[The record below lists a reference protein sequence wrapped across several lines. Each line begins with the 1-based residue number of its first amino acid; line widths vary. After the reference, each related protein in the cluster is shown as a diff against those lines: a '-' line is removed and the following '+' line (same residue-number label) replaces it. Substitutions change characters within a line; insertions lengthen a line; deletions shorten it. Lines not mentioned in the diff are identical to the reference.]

1 GTRTRAAG
9 IIPAGSVGQPAT
21 TRSSGVAGS
30 TEPDDRG
37 TEPGDPAGSGEV
49 SRSASTD
56 DPSRCW
62 SAHRTG
68 LRADH
73 RRSRPLSVR
82 EAGGQLSRTG
92 AAQQIPSLDDATRA
106 ENRQGRDGAKTS
118 GAPVLDDASGM
129 GLPAVDQIR
138 FARGTARKSP
148 WCAVEHR
155 AY

>member
-1 GTRTRAAG
+1 VVAGTRTRAAG

-30 TEPDDRG
+30 TEPDDHG

-56 DPSRCW
+56 DTSRCW

-68 LRADH
+68 LRGDH
-73 RRSRPLSVR
+73 RASRTVSVR

-92 AAQQIPSLDDATRA
+92 AA
-106 ENRQGRDGAKTS
+106 GRLQRESPQTGTHY
-118 GAPVLDDASGM
+118 
-129 GLPAVDQIR
+129 Q
-138 FARGTARKSP
+138 AR
-148 WCAVEHR
+148 
-155 AY
+155 